1 MLERFDL
8 ERPVTV
14 GNFDA
19 ERAAGG
25 ERDHFVGRERPLG
38 ENAEHLTPHTA
49 GRADHGDRVTHC
61 LLSIPQGTRKSG
73 SPSGGALLSEN
84 GAKHNAAAPHRRR
97 HKVLPTSSR
106 QFAIVPDE
114 SRVH

>member
-1 MLERFDL
+1 VLERFDL

-14 GNFDA
+14 RNFDA

-38 ENAEHLTPHTA
+38 ENAEHFTSHIA

-61 LLSIPQGTRKSG
+61 LLSIPQGR
-73 SPSGGALLSEN
+73 
-84 GAKHNAAAPHRRR
+84 AKAAARAVVR
-97 HKVLPTSSR
+97 
-106 QFAIVPDE
+106 F
-114 SRVH
+114 